1 MKGTTYRVEGIIWIW
16 YSSGPE
22 ILCLPQRLKVL
33 GYVRTPK
40 RTPRFLESTYR
51 RTRIDFGF
59 LLLQNL
65 LQGELFDWQV
75 KSVAFYWMAERSTS
89 CRNPR
94 SEFCQILSP
103 NNSGKFTVEI
113 YRVPQSICPPCCRW
127 DKPGYLPEIGEN
139 FRNPYQTIFSY
150 SVQCD
155 SSAQRPWLGWLRFG
169 EFPRLWAAT
178 VATYCPSRMV
188 EHPKCNSTQPSRSP
202 DAPDCNFLFMIPITP
217 GIF

>member
-1 MKGTTYRVEGIIWIW
+1 MILQRSRDFMSSTKVKGPW
-16 YSSGPE
+16 
-22 ILCLPQRLKVL
+22 
-33 GYVRTPK
+33 VRTYTQK
-40 RTPRFLESTYR
+40 NAKILRKYIQEDKNRL
-51 RTRIDFGF
+51 RISVVDF
-59 LLLQNL
+59 
-65 LQGELFDWQV
+65 WQV

-139 FRNPYQTIFSY
+139 CRNPYQTIFSY

-178 VATYCPSRMV
+178 AATYCPSRMV
-188 EHPKCNSTQPSRSP
+188 EHPKSKSIPTQVLGQMNHPVLASP
-202 DAPDCNFLFMIPITP
+202 FPRNTCMTS
-217 GIF
+217 